1 LAASGFEQEMLSRSQ
16 TRFEKTAFLT
26 TDSELEEVHTNVE
39 AGTLEC
45 EDAYCAW
52 EDEWSSSLPQ
62 HQIQKQFAPKN
73 WLFLAERCPWIL
85 SIEETYHSGGDSH
98 TVSADY
104 DYNTIRMELSHEEC
118 YDEGVCNCDAHKF
131 VHYKSFGCGDCECN
145 NSFYSDCSDSDC
157 EEEGCPIC
165 NVQGD
170 NVDDEPVTED
180 IVLWHREV

>member
-1 LAASGFEQEMLSRSQ
+1 MVALHV
-16 TRFEKTAFLT
+16 
-26 TDSELEEVHTNVE
+26 DV
-39 AGTLEC
+39 
-45 EDAYCAW
+45 
-52 EDEWSSSLPQ
+52 DE
-62 HQIQKQFAPKN
+62 N
-73 WLFLAERCPWIL
+73 
-85 SIEETYHSGGDSH
+85 
-98 TVSADY
+98 
-104 DYNTIRMELSHEEC
+104 RMELSHEEC